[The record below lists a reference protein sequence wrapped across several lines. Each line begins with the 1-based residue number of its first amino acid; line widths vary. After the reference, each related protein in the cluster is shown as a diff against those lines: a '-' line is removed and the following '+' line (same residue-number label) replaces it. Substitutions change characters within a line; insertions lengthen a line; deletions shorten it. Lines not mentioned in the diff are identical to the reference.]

1 MIVGRRPL
9 AGSQRLVANIQWLWP
24 MGYDYEFSQSLKGRR
39 GAAGNGRIIRLY
51 VGNIAL
57 F

>member
-9 AGSQRLVANIQWLWP
+9 AGSQRLVANTQWLWP

-39 GAAGNGRIIRLY
+39 GAVGNGRIIRLY